1 MNKDN
6 KSVDGGPASTGG
18 SPKRSP
24 AAATDAVGRK
34 LKASYGELLRE
45 PIPDK
50 FMQLLQQLDDG
61 EAKTTADADGPAA
74 VGQPPVTQEPPGKTD
89 QTPPSIAARTRATR
103 KDDI

>member
-6 KSVDGGPASTGG
+6 KGVDGGPASTGG
-18 SPKRSP
+18 GRKRSP

-50 FMQLLQQLDDG
+50 FMQLLQQLDEG
-61 EAKTTADADGPAA
+61 EAHSAADAAGKSP
-74 VGQPPVTQEPPGKTD
+74 VGKADETQHD
-89 QTPPSIAARTRATR
+89 IAARKRPTK
-103 KDDI
+103 KDGI